1 MNNNLI
7 IFGVGIV
14 GVAAVFLIIAGLNEL
29 KKLKETT
36 KDEKTK
42 NALDRLDKIIKKAVG
57 AANQV
62 VVRHAKEDGTFT
74 PSLGKKVKDEVVENV
89 LKVFG
94 DEGKSLLKESLGNLS
109 EYIDMTIEDEVGEQ
123 KK

>member
-7 IFGVGIV
+7 LFFVGIV
-14 GVAAVFLIIAGLNEL
+14 AVVTAFLIITGLNEL
-29 KKLKETT
+29 KKVKKNT
-36 KDEKTK
+36 KDERVKY
-42 NALDRLDKIIKKAVG
+42 ALDRLDKIIKKAVG

-74 PSLGKKVKDEVVENV
+74 PSLGKRVKSEVVENV

-94 DEGKSLLKESLGNLS
+94 DEGRSLLKESLGSLS
-109 EYIDMTIEDEVGEQ
+109 DYIDMTVEDEVGEQ